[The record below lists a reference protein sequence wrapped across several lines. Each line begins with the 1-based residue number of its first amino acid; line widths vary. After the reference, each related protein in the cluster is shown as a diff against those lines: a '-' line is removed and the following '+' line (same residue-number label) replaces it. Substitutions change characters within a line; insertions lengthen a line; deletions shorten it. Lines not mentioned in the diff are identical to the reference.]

1 MVVVLIRNTNET
13 FDTTS
18 DASILCIYVSGL
30 SMVLQQNKIIVVSQ
44 N

>member
-1 MVVVLIRNTNET
+1 MVLIRNTNET

-18 DASILCIYVSGL
+18 DASILFIYVSGL
-30 SMVLQQNKIIVVSQ
+30 SMVLQQNKIIVVCQ